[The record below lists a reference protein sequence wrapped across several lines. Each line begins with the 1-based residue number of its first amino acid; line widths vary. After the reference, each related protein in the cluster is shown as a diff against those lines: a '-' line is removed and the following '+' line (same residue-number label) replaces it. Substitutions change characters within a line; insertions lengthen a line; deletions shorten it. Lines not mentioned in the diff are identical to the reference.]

1 MTSTQGPKSD
11 EQGVTIETRRP
22 RVSVVI
28 PNFNGMPHL
37 PECLATL
44 SSQSFADFEVVM
56 VDNASTDESVEW
68 VRREH
73 PWVRI
78 VQRPVNGGPIKSI
91 NDGIRASQ
99 AEYVVLLNND
109 TAAESE
115 WLGSLVQALDDH
127 RDFDFA
133 ASMMILYFKDYFLHA
148 AGDVFSVSRM
158 EGKNRGFGQPL
169 SQFAR
174 TERVLSACGGAAIY
188 RRALFDEVGLFDEDF
203 FWIGE
208 DIDFGVRCLIRG
220 KRCLYVPSARIRH
233 KIGICR
239 DTSESWEME
248 WAVLRNMAVV
258 AAKNLPL
265 PLLATGLL
273 LKSGH
278 FVRQAIPLR
287 PSNWHLATRF
297 LVGQSIKR
305 AGAVVE
311 GLRMGWPKRHDVW
324 RSRIADRAEI
334 YRWLLHGCGPI

>member
-1 MTSTQGPKSD
+1 VTNTHRPKSD
-11 EQGVTIETRRP
+11 EQGDTIETRQP
-22 RVSVVI
+22 RASVVI
-28 PNFNGMPHL
+28 PNFNGMSHL

-78 VQRPVNGGPIKSI
+78 VQRLVNGGPIKSI

-99 AEYVVLLNND
+99 GEYVVLLNND
-109 TAAESE
+109 TAAEPE
-115 WLGSLVQALDDH
+115 WLGSLVEALDDH
-127 RDFDFA
+127 HDFDFA
-133 ASMMILYFKDYFLHA
+133 ASMMILYFEDDLLNA
-148 AGDVFSVSRM
+148 AGDVFSVRHM
-158 EGKNRGFGQPL
+158 EARNRGFGQRL

-174 TERVLSACGGAAIY
+174 SERVLSACGGAAIY

-220 KRCLYVPSARIRH
+220 KRCLYVPTARIRH
-233 KIGICR
+233 KTGICR
-239 DTSESWEME
+239 DTTESWEME
-248 WAVLRNMAVV
+248 RAVLRNMAGI

-265 PLLATGLL
+265 PLLAGGLL
-273 LKSGH
+273 IQSGH
-278 FVRQAIPLR
+278 LVRQAVPLR
-287 PSNWHLATRF
+287 PSNWR
-297 LVGQSIKR
+297 LVPVLMGHSLGS

-311 GLRMGWPKRHDVW
+311 GLRMGWSKRHDVW
-324 RSRIADRAEI
+324 RSRIANRAEI
-334 YRWLLHGCGPI
+334 YRCLLRGYGPV